1 MSIETLPMLAV
12 TDQDTTE
19 QAYLQRILITISEM
33 GEEEWDQLPEDL
45 QEWYNQSMQQ
55 MPEGQEEPIALVTP
69 DILKEFTANFT
80 TEAPAPVA
88 KKRGRKPKAES
99 EQKEPKEKKAKEPK
113 EPKAPK
119 EKKAK
124 EPKEPKAPKAPRG
137 PVAAQAVREILC
149 GNMALTIDEVLALMT
164 EQGIRMERS
173 SCQVVHLNTV
183 RAFEMIMRVGHVKKA
198 NGDVVVTRVDD

>member
-1 MSIETLPMLAV
+1 MSIENFPWLAT

-19 QAYLQRILITISEM
+19 QAYLQRVLITISEM
-33 GEEEWDQLPEDL
+33 GEEDWDQLPENL

-55 MPEGQEEPIALVTP
+55 MPEGQEEPITLEAP
-69 DILKEFTANFT
+69 DILKEFTAKFT

-99 EQKEPKEKKAKEPK
+99 EQKEPKEPKEPKEKKVKEPK
-113 EPKAPK
+113 EPK
-119 EKKAK
+119 EKKVK
-124 EPKEPKAPKAPRG
+124 EPKEQKVPRG

-149 GNMALTIDEVLALMT
+149 GNMALTIDEVLALMA

-173 SCQVVHLNTV
+173 SCQVVHLNTI